1 VVAPSVVQ
9 ALVDAAGN
17 VVSTVLLPSENG
29 LEAAG
34 HDDAADQRAL
44 ELAGTLRFAPSS
56 RLTFGKL
63 IFNWHTVPP
72 AATNAPAA
80 AP

>member
-1 VVAPSVVQ
+1 
-9 ALVDAAGN
+9 
-17 VVSTVLLPSENG
+17 